1 MPYYISVIQ
10 GSCDEMVG
18 TEMRMTRNSDS
29 QLAWS
34 RLYSTLRALASTG
47 WKEELTPPQSC
58 PLTLTTPH
66 THTTEKNIT
75 CILTHITKSKADKI
89 KYDSH

>member
-10 GSCDEMVG
+10 CSCDEMVG
-18 TEMRMTRNSDS
+18 TEMRMARNSES

-34 RLYSTLRALASTG
+34 RLHSTLRALASMG

-66 THTTEKNIT
+66 THDRQKHT
-75 CILTHITKSKADKI
+75 
-89 KYDSH
+89 SHAYSRT

>member
-10 GSCDEMVG
+10 CSCDKTVD
-18 TEMRMTRNSDS
+18 TDMRMARSS
-29 QLAWS
+29 EGQLACS
-34 RLYSTLRALASTG
+34 RLHSTLRALASMG

-66 THTTEKNIT
+66 KHDRHKHT
-75 CILTHITKSKADKI
+75 
-89 KYDSH
+89 SHAYSHN

>member
-10 GSCDEMVG
+10 CSCDKTVD
-18 TEMRMTRNSDS
+18 TDMRMARSSDG
-29 QLAWS
+29 QLACS
-34 RLYSTLRALASTG
+34 RLHSTLRALASMG

-66 THTTEKNIT
+66 THTTDTNT
-75 CILTHITKSKADKI
+75 HHMHTHITKKN
-89 KYDSH
+89 HTE